1 MSADTEFP
9 MTIKDIL
16 KFECLN
22 AVSINVA
29 SKMDRFFL
37 YGLQAIKRRSTSRE
51 KLQLHAMDYGK
62 MNDCAIR
69 LPSEDKWLDF
79 GNYCNK
85 ERVSFI
91 VYDLKCVLRKME
103 LVREDAYVVQ
113 DSMCDARAM
122 MCYCCINS
130 VAIRIVLCGS
140 RGNSKTL
147 GASSAKSPLKCP

>member
-1 MSADTEFP
+1 M
-9 MTIKDIL
+9 
-16 KFECLN
+16 FECCVDQCSFENGQILPLRLTGDKKEKHVN
-22 AVSINVA
+22 MLCLHYFS
-29 SKMDRFFL
+29 
-37 YGLQAIKRRSTSRE
+37 SRE

-103 LVREDAYVVQ
+103 LVREDARTPSV
-113 DSMCDARAM
+113 SKSR
-122 MCYCCINS
+122 NS
-130 VAIRIVLCGS
+130 RRVLTIVL
-140 RGNSKTL
+140 
-147 GASSAKSPLKCP
+147 